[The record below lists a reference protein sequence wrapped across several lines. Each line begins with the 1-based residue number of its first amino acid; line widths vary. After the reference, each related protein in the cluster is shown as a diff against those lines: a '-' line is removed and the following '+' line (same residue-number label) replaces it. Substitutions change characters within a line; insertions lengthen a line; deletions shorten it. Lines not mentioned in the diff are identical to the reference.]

1 MWIKDAL
8 SGLTLVLFMAGSF
21 MAASGAQALIG

>member
-21 MAASGAQALIG
+21 VAASGAHALIG